1 MSLSKTIA
9 MGMVACLLSVS
20 GVQAEILRGERAC
33 GGLTAEESG
42 TDFGPFDYRSA
53 PHEKLKMVHKF
64 HFSSNVENLRGGQSG
79 AIIGTDID
87 FTLRYFPNHI
97 RALNSMVKL
106 AQREKTDQ
114 PKGSR
119 YPVDCWFDRAVRFKA
134 DDMQVA
140 ILYGFWLLKKGEK
153 TLAMEQ
159 FDKVNGAENRTI
171 NITYNLGLGYF
182 EAKEYDKALAAAH
195 EAYAAGYSFPGL
207 RNKLQKAGQW
217 RDRTAPAAPTSG
229 AQTQPENANR
239 QAGDVNSPT
248 EATSPAT
255 SR

>member
-1 MSLSKTIA
+1 
-9 MGMVACLLSVS
+9 MGMMVYVLSIS
-20 GVQAEILRGERAC
+20 MAQAEVLRGEHAC

-53 PHEKLKMVHKF
+53 PLEKLKMVHKF

-79 AIIGTDID
+79 SIIGTDID

-97 RALNSMVKL
+97 RALNAMVKL

-114 PKGSR
+114 PKGAR
-119 YPVDCWFDRAVRFKA
+119 YPLDCWFDRAVHFKS

-140 ILYGFWLLKKGEK
+140 ILYGFWLIKKGEK
-153 TLAMEQ
+153 ALAMEQ
-159 FDKVNGAENRTI
+159 FDKVNSAETRTV
-171 NITYNLGLGYF
+171 NIIYNLGLGYF

-207 RNKLQKAGQW
+207 RNKLQKAGKW
-217 RDRTAPAAPTSG
+217 IEPTNPAPSVEAPQ
-229 AQTQPENANR
+229 AQPQPESNA
-239 QAGDVNSPT
+239 
-248 EATSPAT
+248 E
-255 SR
+255 

>member
-1 MSLSKTIA
+1 MSFSKKIA
-9 MGMVACLLSVS
+9 MGMMAYLLSIS
-20 GVQAEILRGERAC
+20 MAQAEVLRGERAC

-53 PHEKLKMVHKF
+53 PLEKLKMVHKF

-79 AIIGTDID
+79 SIIGTDID

-97 RALNSMVKL
+97 RALNAMVKL

-114 PKGSR
+114 PKGAR
-119 YPVDCWFDRAVRFKA
+119 YPLDCWFDRAVRFKS

-140 ILYGFWLLKKGEK
+140 IMYGFWLLKKGEK

-159 FDKVNGAENRTI
+159 FDKVNSAETRTV
-171 NITYNLGLGYF
+171 NVVYNLGLGYF

-207 RNKLQKAGQW
+207 RSKLQKAGKW
-217 RDRTAPAAPTSG
+217 VERTNPAPSVEAPQ
-229 AQTQPENANR
+229 AQPQPESNA
-239 QAGDVNSPT
+239 
-248 EATSPAT
+248 E
-255 SR
+255 